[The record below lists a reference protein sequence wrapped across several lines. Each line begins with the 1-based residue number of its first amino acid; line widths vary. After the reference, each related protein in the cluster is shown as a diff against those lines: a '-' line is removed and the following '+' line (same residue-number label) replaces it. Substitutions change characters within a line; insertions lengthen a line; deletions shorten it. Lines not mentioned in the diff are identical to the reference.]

1 MSTASL
7 PPIAELASYTERQQ
21 ADILDLLFEPSPE
34 IHSTLVPVIR
44 NESHSS
50 YNSLIDSC
58 HIRFRSLVADSTP
71 SKPNPTLLSV
81 LGSHPRL
88 GAKKVDSAQSAT
100 EQAKLGGES
109 EELARLNREY
119 EGKFPGLR
127 YVVFVN
133 GRGRPE
139 IMEDMRARIA
149 RGDFSKEVDT
159 AIQVCSSNIAP
170 LRDTSPLLILVNSPC
185 VTLPRTGHPS
195 YPSRARHPRRICERS
210 HKEIDLL
217 GSQIPKNIVYV

>member
-7 PPIAELASYTERQQ
+7 PHISDLPTYSETQQ
-21 ADILDLLFEPSPE
+21 AEVLDLLFEPSPE

-44 NESHSS
+44 KESYTS
-50 YNSLIDSC
+50 YNSLIDAC
-58 HIRFRSLVADSTP
+58 HARFRGLVAESTA

-88 GAKKVDSAQSAT
+88 GAKKVESAQSIA

-119 EGKFPGLR
+119 EERFPGLR

-139 IMEDMRARIA
+139 IMEDMKARIA
-149 RGDFSKEVDT
+149 KGDFNKEVDT
-159 AIQVCSSNIAP
+159 AVQVRFRNRPFSVFKISN
-170 LRDTSPLLILVNSPC
+170 LL
-185 VTLPRTGHPS
+185 TT
-195 YPSRARHPRRICERS
+195 A
-210 HKEIDLL
+210 
-217 GSQIPKNIVYV
+217 